1 MPTAVFVA
9 NDFAALGALDAL
21 DAAGLRVPQDVSVVG
36 YDDIAISHS
45 SRVALTTV
53 AQPSVEMGRTSVD
66 LLVERSEGGRAEARH
81 IVLAPRLVVRGT
93 TAPPVS

>member
-21 DAAGLRVPQDVSVVG
+21 DAAGLRVPHDISVVG
-36 YDDIAISHS
+36 YDDITTSHS

-53 AQPSVEMGRTSVD
+53 AQPSVDMGRTAVH
-66 LLVERSEGGRAEARH
+66 LLTERFEGGRTEARH
-81 IVLAPRLVVRGT
+81 IVLGPRLVVRET
-93 TAPPVS
+93 TARRPM